1 MCLLVMTVYFP
12 ITHPASANGATEPDI
27 EELSLQPEDVGW
39 SQLELGASRLGLSV
53 SVDISLQHLQDATA
67 SHNLAASD
75 QGKPVSAHRGDVML
89 MVFHAVSLGKEL
101 ETSLWFDGR
110 NAAALQRIR
119 HVITRGDERLK
130 IDRYTHSGLF
140 AIRKKPR
147 PDEVGKPVTQW
158 TDITRKFISFPNIL
172 FDDAVVSEPSALI
185 YIVSV
190 LELQNPGDQVE
201 LLAYFDDRLHIVTI
215 ELEGLE
221 SVETDFKLRQ
231 GDISKKVRGRREA
244 LRYALWAH
252 ALSAPQ
258 ERSRLRLNGLGGDL
272 KLLIDRYMHVPLELR
287 GSVRVLGKMKL
298 HLKKVKLLPL
308 PVSGET
314 SRVRQR
320 SRAESGNIR

>member
-119 HVITRGDERLK
+119 HV
-130 IDRYTHSGLF
+130 
-140 AIRKKPR
+140 
-147 PDEVGKPVTQW
+147 KPVAMNVLKSTV
-158 TDITRKFISFPNIL
+158 TP
-172 FDDAVVSEPSALI
+172 
-185 YIVSV
+185 IVDC
-190 LELQNPGDQVE
+190 LQ
-201 LLAYFDDRLHIVTI
+201 
-215 ELEGLE
+215 
-221 SVETDFKLRQ
+221 S
-231 GDISKKVRGRREA
+231 GR
-244 LRYALWAH
+244 
-252 ALSAPQ
+252 
-258 ERSRLRLNGLGGDL
+258 N
-272 KLLIDRYMHVPLELR
+272 
-287 GSVRVLGKMKL
+287 RVLMR
-298 HLKKVKLLPL
+298 
-308 PVSGET
+308 SA
-314 SRVRQR
+314 SR
-320 SRAESGNIR
+320 